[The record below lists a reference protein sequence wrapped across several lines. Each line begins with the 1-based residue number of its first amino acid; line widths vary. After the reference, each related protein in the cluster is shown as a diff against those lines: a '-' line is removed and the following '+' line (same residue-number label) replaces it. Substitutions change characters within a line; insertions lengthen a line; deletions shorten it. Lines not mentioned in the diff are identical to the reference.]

1 MNGGDARRAVSQTQ
15 TNIHADVRS
24 VSFFDQPHSFLM
36 RAAYETPSL
45 RGSKGW
51 LRRMLGSWEFSTVTL
66 VKTGTPFTVRTG
78 SDGPGFGNVDGASG
92 DRPHL
97 LDPSILGRTIGDP
110 DTSRELL
117 PLSAFAFLGPDDL
130 AGTLGL
136 RTFRRGKIA
145 NVNASISR
153 TWTVAG
159 EKKLQ
164 FRVESVNFFNTPQ
177 FVGPNFSMTSPSF
190 GRITNTLNDGRT
202 FRFTLRFDF

>member
-1 MNGGDARRAVSQTQ
+1 MPLPQESRYLAR
-15 TNIHADVRS
+15 
-24 VSFFDQPHSFLM
+24 
-36 RAAYETPSL
+36 
-45 RGSKGW
+45 
-51 LRRMLGSWEFSTVTL
+51 
-66 VKTGTPFTVRTG
+66 
-78 SDGPGFGNVDGASG
+78 
-92 DRPHL
+92 
-97 LDPSILGRTIGDP
+97 
-110 DTSRELL
+110 
-117 PLSAFAFLGPDDL
+117 AFAALGVPASGPDDL

-177 FVGPNFSMTSPSF
+177 FAEPGFSMTSPSF

-202 FRFTLRFDF
+202 FRFTLQFDF